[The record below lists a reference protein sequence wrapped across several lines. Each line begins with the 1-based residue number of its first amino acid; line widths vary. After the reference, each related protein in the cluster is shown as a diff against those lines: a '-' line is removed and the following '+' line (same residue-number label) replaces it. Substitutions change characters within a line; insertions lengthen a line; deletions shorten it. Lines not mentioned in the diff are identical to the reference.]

1 MGLFSCLGK
10 VQGIRTARS
19 WQASGLPRGE
29 ERSDEPFER
38 CRRQRGNP
46 QLSARIIGQV
56 RRRTCFFVAA
66 GPHWGFE
73 PQGLEHG
80 PVPAHSRFH
89 HVLTRYQIHLP
100 TPYNCPVFLRLYALR
115 TQLAERVP
123 TSLGFVLDTPWP
135 EWHSTSCTRRYLS
148 WIEGLTTNQDVT
160 GSNPV
165 RRTTNSRS
173 PFRGS
178 FHTHWVCRPKA
189 WPQAPL
195 CLG

>member
-1 MGLFSCLGK
+1 MGLFSF
-10 VQGIRTARS
+10 QGNAR
-19 WQASGLPRGE
+19 
-29 ERSDEPFER
+29 
-38 CRRQRGNP
+38 
-46 QLSARIIGQV
+46 
-56 RRRTCFFVAA
+56 
-66 GPHWGFE
+66 GFE

-80 PVPAHSRFH
+80 SVPAHSRFH

-115 TQLAERVP
+115 TQLAERAP

-165 RRTTNSRS
+165 RRTTNFRS

-178 FHTHWVCRPKA
+178 FHMHWMCRPKA
-189 WPQAPL
+189 WPQAPPMPRL
-195 CLG
+195 TDRARRPHSSTRHSHTAPEPCRTGP